1 MVRVRRAASH
11 GTLRFATYVSLKCR
25 EEGGDGLHARVINI
39 KTGLVAAVAALLLL
53 VGAGVA
59 YATGDDSSSQP
70 TGSNI
75 EKAKSAALDH
85 TDGGNVTGT
94 EVGDE
99 EGYYEVEVTTTT
111 AARSMSTSTATST
124 SSARQPTTKIM

>member
-1 MVRVRRAASH
+1 M
-11 GTLRFATYVSLKCR
+11 
-25 EEGGDGLHARVINI
+25 HARVINI
-39 KTGLVAAVAALLLL
+39 KTGLIAAVAALLLL

-75 EKAKSAALDH
+75 EKAKSIALDH
-85 TDGGNVTGT
+85 TNGGNVTGT

>member
-1 MVRVRRAASH
+1 
-11 GTLRFATYVSLKCR
+11 
-25 EEGGDGLHARVINI
+25 LHARAMNI

-85 TDGGNVTGT
+85 TNGGNVTGT

-99 EGYYEVEVTTTT
+99 EGYYEIEVTNDGSQADVHLDRDFNVLTT
-111 AARSMSTSTATST
+111 AADHENHDDEDS
-124 SSARQPTTKIM
+124 PDDGE

>member
-1 MVRVRRAASH
+1 M
-11 GTLRFATYVSLKCR
+11 
-25 EEGGDGLHARVINI
+25 HARAINM

-85 TDGGNVTGT
+85 TNGGNVTGT

-99 EGYYEVEVTTTT
+99 EGYYEIEVTNDDGSQADVHLDRDFNVLTT
-111 AARSMSTSTATST
+111 AADHENHDDEDS
-124 SSARQPTTKIM
+124 PDDGE